1 METQS
6 LTETKT
12 SPTFLLEL
20 AIEKNIDIDKL
31 ERLLAMKERYDKEA
45 ARKAYFEAL
54 SEFQFACPELRKTK
68 GVRFKADEPDKYMY
82 APLADIDRQ
91 IKGLLKD
98 HGLTKTWK
106 FYDSNGKTKVACII
120 THVQGHSETTDME
133 ADSDMSGA
141 KNAIQGKGS
150 SIEYMKRYTLIGA
163 LGLTTADMD
172 IDGRFMEKSVDELHA
187 DYMKEYNAVIL
198 LDPSLTKWD
207 PDNWEVDRT
216 AKNYMKAVTAIRKVL
231 FKLQNKGK

>member
-1 METQS
+1 META
-6 LTETKT
+6 EIIR
-12 SPTFLLEL
+12 PTQTPTDLLAI
-20 AIEKNIDIDKL
+20 AIEKNLDIDKL
-31 ERLLAMKERYDKEA
+31 ERLMAMKERYDKEQ

-54 SEFQFACPELRKTK
+54 AEFQFACPELRKTK
-68 GVRFKADEPDKYMY
+68 GVRFKDNEPDKYMY

-187 DYMKEYNAVIL
+187 EYMKEYSAVIQ

-216 AKNYMKAVTAIRKVL
+216 AKNYAKAVASIRKVL